1 VRLLVGK
8 KMSSEY
14 RRVHSQLR
22 SLDLTRNLQRRLDV
36 QARQIV
42 ADLSE
47 RFSFTGSYESH
58 LITPGAWEHIHGLS
72 LSPTRVF
79 CHPGML
85 VEEPFVSLY
94 YRGISGLSLKEVA
107 NQARAVVNWERNPE
121 TRQRKLRVT
130 DEAGQQVAGLYNSVI
145 SSIIENTTDWTLEN
159 GFRNIIA
166 SLGISFDGSMR
177 NTAGRLPEQ
186 RVRRLLLEMAF
197 ENGILLVPEYPDKDS
212 LPMAPPNGS
221 YTLTNG
227 FMMTFSSEPDVA
239 FRHGTSLEATIE
251 TKGGID
257 PAGALERLGAA
268 EKSAQSAIEVNRR
281 CKNFLIA
288 GVITA
293 EMRRRLNQGRF
304 FEKDFLL
311 VELLS
316 NETRQNEFFDEIF
329 NHTLRI
335 APPTLPGQH

>member
-1 VRLLVGK
+1 
-8 KMSSEY
+8 MNSEY

-47 RFSFTGSYESH
+47 RFSFTDSYESH

-79 CHPGML
+79 CHPDML

-177 NTAGRLPEQ
+177 NTAGRLPE
-186 RVRRLLLEMAF
+186 R
-197 ENGILLVPEYPDKDS
+197 GIP
-212 LPMAPPNGS
+212 
-221 YTLTNG
+221 
-227 FMMTFSSEPDVA
+227 
-239 FRHGTSLEATIE
+239 
-251 TKGGID
+251 
-257 PAGALERLGAA
+257 
-268 EKSAQSAIEVNRR
+268 KSAYFS
-281 CKNFLIA
+281 
-288 GVITA
+288 
-293 EMRRRLNQGRF
+293 
-304 FEKDFLL
+304 
-311 VELLS
+311 
-316 NETRQNEFFDEIF
+316 
-329 NHTLRI
+329 
-335 APPTLPGQH
+335 

>member
-1 VRLLVGK
+1 MRLLVGK
-8 KMSSEY
+8 KLNSEY
-14 RRVHSQLR
+14 RRAHSQLR

-47 RFSFTGSYESH
+47 RFSFTNSYESH

-107 NQARAVVNWERNPE
+107 NQARAVINWERNPE

-177 NTAGRLPEQ
+177 NTAGRLLNKGF
-186 RVRRLLLEMAF
+186 VAYCWKWLLKTVFCWFQNTL
-197 ENGILLVPEYPDKDS
+197 IKIHCRWL
-212 LPMAPPNGS
+212 LPMAAIRS
-221 YTLTNG
+221 LTG
-227 FMMTFSSEPDVA
+227 
-239 FRHGTSLEATIE
+239 L
-251 TKGGID
+251 
-257 PAGALERLGAA
+257 
-268 EKSAQSAIEVNRR
+268 
-281 CKNFLIA
+281 
-288 GVITA
+288 
-293 EMRRRLNQGRF
+293 
-304 FEKDFLL
+304 
-311 VELLS
+311 
-316 NETRQNEFFDEIF
+316 
-329 NHTLRI
+329 
-335 APPTLPGQH
+335 